1 MKRSTF
7 ITWDQLKVGV
17 VIVISILIMI
27 LAMFKLGQAANLFT
41 KRYELITFL
50 QAANGLREGGSVAV
64 AGQISG
70 IVKSIEFLPVDGDT
84 TRNLRVVLEV
94 DETVQEQIRADSEA
108 RLRTLGLLGD
118 KIIDISPGTV
128 RHSPLQE
135 GDTVRMGSSLDY
147 EQIIAQASSAVGD
160 MVQLTHDLKDI
171 TSGIVSG
178 EGTLG
183 QLVTNRS
190 LYDELTSTMART
202 NTMLAKLQNP
212 NGTFGRM
219 LDDPALYNHMT
230 STIASLDSLLVTLN
244 SEEGALGK
252 LLRDDSLYTH
262 MLGIT
267 RGADS
272 LLTMMTTGNGFASRM
287 LRDQQLYDQLTKT
300 VTDLNAILEDVRQNP
315 TKYTKGLVKLF

>member
-17 VIVISILIMI
+17 VIVVSIGIMI

-41 KRYELITFL
+41 KRYELTTFL

-70 IVKSIEFLPVDGDT
+70 IVKEIHFLPVDGDT
-84 TRNLRVVLEV
+84 TRNLRVVLEI
-94 DETVQEQIRADSEA
+94 DKHVQDQIRGDSEA

-128 RHSPLQE
+128 RYAPLQE
-135 GDTVRMGSSLDY
+135 GDTVRMGQSLDY
-147 EQIIAQASSAVGD
+147 EQVIAQASSAVGD

-171 TSGIVSG
+171 TGGIVDG
-178 EGTLG
+178 QGTLG
-183 QLVTNRS
+183 QLITNRS
-190 LYDELTSTMART
+190 LYDELTGTMGRM
-202 NTMLAKLQNP
+202 NQMLARLQNP

-219 LDDPALYNHMT
+219 MEDPTLYNHMT
-230 STIASLDSLLVTLN
+230 STVASLDSLLLTLN
-244 SEEGALGK
+244 SQEGSVGR
-252 LLRDDSLYTH
+252 LLRDDSLYTN
-262 MLGIT
+262 LVGIT

-287 LRDQQLYDQLTKT
+287 LRDQQLYDQLTKA
-300 VTDLNAILEDVRQNP
+300 VTDLNAILADVRQNP
-315 TKYTKGLVKLF
+315 KKWTTGLIKVF